1 MFITM
6 NAIQISLNGEL
17 KATAPLWEHT
27 MTCAISSGTQSD
39 GTNRGLDLRLGGMDD
54 THFLDY
60 LRLLD
65 LPVGTRMQIE
75 LVESAVPDEPTRRL
89 ADPSRDEKR
98 EREDFEWAKKKYFE
112 LRDKYEPKSAGG
124 KNAG

>member
-1 MFITM
+1 M
-6 NAIQISLNGEL
+6 
-17 KATAPLWEHT
+17 
-27 MTCAISSGTQSD
+27 
-39 GTNRGLDLRLGGMDD
+39 
-54 THFLDY
+54 
-60 LRLLD
+60 LD
-65 LPVGTRMQIE
+65 LPVGTRIQIE

-112 LRDKYEPKSAGG
+112 LSDKYEPKSAGG